1 MSRPRRVTFG
11 PAAFLL
17 GAALTVFVFGLPF
30 GPPGYLFSIGAA
42 LLLGMPLALLV
53 GMLLRPVRNQWIHIL
68 ATGGAGIVT
77 GMVTLLFLVGTRWYS
92 MWGLALWA
100 GFCAALGRSAVV
112 QIVKVHDKAE
122 HGHGAGPSPAA
133 AVLEP

>member
-1 MSRPRRVTFG
+1 VSRPRRVTFG

-53 GMLLRPVRNQWIHIL
+53 GMLLRSVRNQWIHIL
-68 ATGGAGIVT
+68 AIGGAGIVT
-77 GMVTLLFLVGTRWYS
+77 GVVTLVFLVGTRGYS

-122 HGHGAGPSPAA
+122 HGHDAGPSPAA

>member
-1 MSRPRRVTFG
+1 VIFG

-30 GPPGYLFSIGAA
+30 GPPGYVFSIGAA

-53 GMLLRPVRNQWIHIL
+53 GMLLRSVRNQWIHIL
-68 ATGGAGIVT
+68 AIGGAGIVT

-92 MWGLALWA
+92 IWGLVLWT

-112 QIVKVHDKAE
+112 QIVEVHDEADQ
-122 HGHGAGPSPAA
+122 GRDAGRSPAA
-133 AVLEP
+133 AVLES